1 MKLKA
6 VLVGTKGWAE
16 AHAKAYQ
23 VCESIE
29 LAGICGHSNVERLN
43 HLADQYRI
51 KHRSLDLAQLLLDT
65 SPDVVDIVSSAD
77 ARLELVKAA
86 VQSPGVKLINI
97 EKPLALTPS
106 EAYEIADICHAHG
119 KLVLVN
125 HQHKYLPAWSKA
137 RRWLQDGAIGSIEY
151 IRASTKVNI
160 MEQGSH
166 LIDMVMFFND
176 FSPVRWVM
184 GQTGAYEGKDSS
196 SIIAPD
202 ESMASVLFDNGV
214 RASFECGAFARSIQ
228 GETNPFYHIG
238 IDVYGS
244 DGHLKIDLN
253 QKLELRNYITQQHLV
268 EKSSWE
274 ESYMDA
280 LIAYMESI
288 HGYVSNPGAGHI
300 CDLEH
305 SMLSYQ
311 VMMAIYHTAKY
322 GGKAIL
328 PHRFEDS
335 IVERYID
342 EASRSAGMQ

>member
-6 VLVGTKGWAE
+6 VLVGTKGWAD

-23 VCESIE
+23 ECDRIE
-29 LAGICGHSNVERLN
+29 LVGICGHSNVDRLN
-43 HLADQYRI
+43 QLADQYMI
-51 KHRSLDLAQLLLDT
+51 PHRSLNLAQLLQDT

-77 ARLELVKAA
+77 ARLELVKVA
-86 VQSPGVKLINI
+86 VQFPSVKLINI

-106 EAYEIADICHAHG
+106 EAYEIAEICKANQ

-125 HQHKYLPAWSKA
+125 HQHKYLPAWSTA
-137 RRWLQDGAIGSIEY
+137 RKWLQDGAIGEIEF

-176 FSPVRWVM
+176 FNPVSWVM

-202 ESMASVLFDNGV
+202 ESMATVLFDNGV
-214 RASFECGAFARSIQ
+214 RAIFECGAFARSIP

-244 DGHLKIDLN
+244 EGHLKIDLN
-253 QKLELRNYITQQHLV
+253 QKLELRNYTTHQHV
-268 EKSSWE
+268 VQKSSWE
-274 ESYMDA
+274 DSYMGA
-280 LIAYMESI
+280 LVTYMDSI
-288 HGYVSNPGAGHI
+288 EGYVSDPEAGHI

-311 VMMAIYHTAKY
+311 VMMAIYHTSKY
-322 GGKAIL
+322 GGKVAL
-328 PHRFEDS
+328 PHQFEDS

-342 EASRSAGMQ
+342 QAAQLK

>member
-6 VLVGTKGWAE
+6 VLVGTKGWAD
-16 AHAKAYQ
+16 AHARAYQ
-23 VCESIE
+23 ACQSIE
-29 LAGICGHSNVERLN
+29 LVGICGHSNIDRLN
-43 HLADQYRI
+43 ELADRYQI
-51 KHRSLDLAQLLLDT
+51 PHRSLNLAPLLHET
-65 SPDVVDIVSSAD
+65 NPDVVDIVSSPD
-77 ARLELVKAA
+77 ARLELVKVAA
-86 VQSPGVKLINI
+86 RVSAVKVINI

-106 EAYEIADICHAHG
+106 EAYEIADICKSHQ
-119 KLVLVN
+119 KLLLVN
-125 HQHKYLPAWSKA
+125 HQHKFLPAWSKA
-137 RRWLQDGAIGSIEY
+137 RNWLQEGAIGDIEF

-176 FSPVRWVM
+176 FSPVAWVM
-184 GQTGAYEGKDSS
+184 GQAGPYEGKDNS

-202 ESMASVLFDNGV
+202 ESMATVLFDNGV
-214 RASFECGAFARSIQ
+214 RAMFECGAFARSIP

-238 IDVYGS
+238 IDVYGTE
-244 DGHLKIDLN
+244 GHVKIALN
-253 QKLELRNYITQQHLV
+253 QTLEMRNYLTHKHVI

-280 LIAYMESI
+280 LVLYLESI
-288 HGYVSNPGAGHI
+288 EGYVSNPDAGHS

-311 VMMAIYHTAKY
+311 VIMAIYHTAKY
-322 GGKAIL
+322 GGKIVL

-335 IVERYID
+335 IVERFVD
-342 EASRSAGMQ
+342 DSEQ